1 MFSSYDEYHPY
12 LFKQH
17 ESKKYK
23 EFSKFDA
30 AVDEFYSAIEAQK
43 IELKAMQQ
51 VIHICIVLCII
62 HLHMSYIGTSCS
74 PKAGSCA
81 SRTRKSCAR
90 IIGAAIDQCTQSS
103 AY

>member
-51 VIHICIVLCII
+51 VIHICILLC
-62 HLHMSYIGTSCS
+62 H
-74 PKAGSCA
+74 
-81 SRTRKSCAR
+81 
-90 IIGAAIDQCTQSS
+90 QSFTHVVYRNKLLS
-103 AY
+103 ESWKLCVENKKVVCKDYWSSN